1 MTRAR
6 TLADMIS
13 DGVIGTT
20 ELADDAITPVKLDE
34 TGSYTIAQLDVNG
47 TLTSDG
53 LTVGDNS
60 TSEIPIYFNS
70 SSTDFSIGANGNNFI
85 LAQTTGDLDSNQL
98 LTVTSTGSVGIGTSS
113 PSTSLHVSTSA
124 ENVATF
130 ASTDTAARIV
140 ITDGTDTGYVNVSSG
155 KVSLGQTLGLNA
167 SNLNIDSSGR
177 VGIGTSSP
185 QLDFV
190 VSNNG
195 AQGFEINSSGVISG
209 GIDVLSYNRS
219 TSAYAPI
226 YNNAS
231 YHMWATS
238 TTERMRID
246 SNGRVGIGTS
256 SPSSLATIQGSSSGQ
271 NVLQL
276 SNSAGTSDG
285 GAENGLRVTCNGNT
299 NWGNL
304 NVQAYQ
310 TIFSQNGSERMRI
323 DGSGN
328 LGIGNTNPTVKLDV
342 QGTSGVIGR
351 IQSTS
356 GDAQFNIAV
365 PDANEGILAF
375 GDAANYRA
383 SIKANTSDAI
393 TFQTGSSLTERMR
406 IRGDGNIHVNST
418 TPDLVGNTTSLSI
431 GGSSFGGDGMLSL
444 QSGWGGT
451 TYGRVFASGGTLKM
465 GNPQSSNVELFSAN
479 LTRLKIDASG
489 RVTKPYQPS
498 FFARYSSTFNPP
510 IGVLVPSS
518 MQHNIGSHY
527 NTSTGVFTAPVA
539 GRYYFGAQAFTL
551 NTAAGI
557 LDFHV
562 NGTAMLRCERGYTSG
577 GYLSLNGSLV
587 VELAANDGVR
597 LYGTTALHVNSIYS
611 GFFGFL
617 MG

>member
-34 TGSYTIAQLDVNG
+34 TGNYTIAQLDVNG

-246 SNGRVGIGTS
+246 SSGNLLIGSTDQVQNGDISLTRVSTDANISLLSRSTTDSHSCSIQMQKTPATSGNYTATSSGDQLGAIVFRGVNTSAVSKEGASISVSQTGTS
-256 SPSSLATIQGSSSGQ
+256 ASTVPA
-271 NVLQL
+271 
-276 SNSAGTSDG
+276 AM
-285 GAENGLRVTCNGNT
+285 
-299 NWGNL
+299 
-304 NVQAYQ
+304 
-310 TIFSQNGSERMRI
+310 IFDTNGSEAMRI
-323 DGSGN
+323 DSSGN
-328 LGIGNTNPTVKLDV
+328 LLVGKTSSGSSVRGSELRDGVSGFVATFKSDADGINIDRSTDGDLINLRKNGSPVGTIGSNVSGSLYINGTGNGYTEFRSDETTICALYSGGFYPTPDNSRDLGQISYRWDDIYATNGTIQTSDRNEKQDIEVLSDAEQRVAVAAKGLLRKFRWIDAVEEKGDEARTHFGIIAQDLQAAFAAEGLDA
-342 QGTSGVIGR
+342 GDYAMFTSSTWTDEDTGEERSRMGVR
-351 IQSTS
+351 YS
-356 GDAQFNIAV
+356 
-365 PDANEGILAF
+365 ELLAF
-375 GDAANYRA
+375 IIAA
-383 SIKANTSDAI
+383 I
-393 TFQTGSSLTERMR
+393 
-406 IRGDGNIHVNST
+406 
-418 TPDLVGNTTSLSI
+418 
-431 GGSSFGGDGMLSL
+431 
-444 QSGWGGT
+444 
-451 TYGRVFASGGTLKM
+451 
-465 GNPQSSNVELFSAN
+465 
-479 LTRLKIDASG
+479 
-489 RVTKPYQPS
+489 
-498 FFARYSSTFNPP
+498 
-510 IGVLVPSS
+510 
-518 MQHNIGSHY
+518 
-527 NTSTGVFTAPVA
+527 
-539 GRYYFGAQAFTL
+539 
-551 NTAAGI
+551 
-557 LDFHV
+557 
-562 NGTAMLRCERGYTSG
+562 
-577 GYLSLNGSLV
+577 
-587 VELAANDGVR
+587 
-597 LYGTTALHVNSIYS
+597 
-611 GFFGFL
+611 
-617 MG
+617 